1 MASTVH
7 RALSRRLREEEVT
20 KLIVDFTGE
29 FTPPGVSKR
38 VWRRILAC
46 GDCGEAAARPSH
58 VVRCEVDAYTRVVGE
73 GKWYYDHWYDCLCRD
88 FTRVNVLQLL
98 RREFMGIPELL
109 TRLEGS
115 GLEVDVTVEEAYP
128 GEEPI
133 PPFVIDLDKWRMF
146 DPSSKTMPHT
156 AFQTLILEVDRRR
169 GTFRHHT
176 CPGPDGR
183 WWHHSHVVMVRVRVE
198 CRRDVVG

>member
-38 VWRRILAC
+38 DWRRILAC
-46 GDCGEAAARPSH
+46 GDRRARPSH
-58 VVRCEVDAYTRVVGE
+58 VVRSEVEAYTRVIGE
-73 GKWYYDHWYDCLCRD
+73 GKWYYNHWYDCLCRD
-88 FTRVNVLQLL
+88 FRRVNVLQLL
-98 RREFMGIPELL
+98 RREFMGFPELL

-115 GLEVDVTVEEAYP
+115 GLEVDVTVEEEYP

-133 PPFVIDLDKWRMF
+133 PPFVVDLDKWRMF
-146 DPSSKTMPHT
+146 DPSSPTLPHT
-156 AFQTLILEVDRRR
+156 AFQILILEVDHR
-169 GTFRHHT
+169 GHGHRHPGAFRFPT
-176 CPGPDGR
+176 CPGFPDI
-183 WWHHSHVVMVRVRVE
+183 WLHHSYVAMVRVRVE
-198 CRRDVVG
+198 CRD